1 MMKKKYIKP
10 EMKVYAVGTQQ
21 LLAASGIE
29 PESGVSLFSNEGPD
43 DDNEDMW

>member
-10 EMKVYAVGTQQ
+10 EMKVYD
-21 LLAASGIE
+21 IE
-29 PESGVSLFSNEGPD
+29 PQQILQASTETYRLGGRTA

>member
-10 EMKVYAVGTQQ
+10 EMQVYEVGTQQ
-21 LLAASGIE
+21 LLAGSGTE
-29 PESGVSLFSNEGPD
+29 PESGVSLFINEGPD